1 MQWQRYSC
9 RRGVDDVGGRG
20 SSRES
25 TLRSI
30 NINLGRLTHK
40 AEYSTHPQELWASC
54 SKGRASAAAPPRINY
69 IYLWCPG
76 VSCYCRFFFLMCF
89 AFMEPA
95 ILTLALTARL
105 HPPTERCNHVN
116 YLRCVPPAFLRPVIM
131 IFRGLFKWSSP
142 VNPFRAHC
150 AVLFGNAE
158 PRGCFLHHVFR
169 RHETSVS
176 LRCKWAFYS

>member
-1 MQWQRYSC
+1 MQKKKKRRRRGSEGAGWRHEEMQWQRYSC

-40 AEYSTHPQELWASC
+40 AEYSTHPRELWASC
-54 SKGRASAAAPPRINY
+54 SEGRASAAAPPRINY

-89 AFMEPA
+89 FFMEPA
-95 ILTLALTARL
+95 ALTLALTARL
-105 HPPTERCNHVN
+105 HPPTERCSHVN
-116 YLRCVPPAFLRPVIM
+116 YLRCVLPAFLRPVM
-131 IFRGLFKWSSP
+131 TIFSRVVQVKLSGESF
-142 VNPFRAHC
+142 
-150 AVLFGNAE
+150 
-158 PRGCFLHHVFR
+158 
-169 RHETSVS
+169 
-176 LRCKWAFYS
+176 